1 MKTKPKT
8 RRKAAPRPM
17 VAQVISLEAY
27 RRARGM
33 PAAVPPERDTV
44 MAAYCRWL
52 ALAGA
57 VWAFW
62 W

>member
-1 MKTKPKT
+1 MKTK
-8 RRKAAPRPM
+8 RMVAPRPM

-27 RRARGM
+27 RKARSVSA
-33 PAAVPPERDTV
+33 PAPLDHDSV

-57 VWAFW
+57 LWTFW

>member
-1 MKTKPKT
+1 MKTKRKVAH
-8 RRKAAPRPM
+8 RRM
-17 VAQVISLEAY
+17 VAKVISLEAY
-27 RRARGM
+27 RRARGLPA
-33 PAAVPPERDTV
+33 PAALDHESIVTV
-44 MAAYCRWL
+44 YCRWL

>member
-1 MKTKPKT
+1 MNT

-17 VAQVISLEAY
+17 AAQVISLEAY
-27 RRARGM
+27 RRAHGVPG
-33 PAAVPPERDTV
+33 PAPAPLDQDSV

-57 VWAFW
+57 LWVFW

>member
-1 MKTKPKT
+1 MKTK
-8 RRKAAPRPM
+8 RKAAPRPM

-27 RRARGM
+27 RRARGVPVPV
-33 PAAVPPERDTV
+33 PAPLEHDSVV
-44 MAAYCRWL
+44 SAYCRWL

-57 VWAFW
+57 VWTFW